1 VRLFEFRGIVSI
13 RRGAFRRT
21 IMTDPV
27 SPHCAWALAA
37 QLGEGPI
44 WSPGED
50 AVWFVDIKKN
60 RIHRFEP
67 STRRKRS
74 YETPP
79 SPSFIV
85 AAAAGAFVVG
95 LQSGLHRFDPRSGD
109 FTVLCEVEPELPG
122 NRLNDG
128 ALDPSGRLWFG
139 TMDDAE
145 TEKSGSLYR
154 LDRDGPVRV
163 DSGYAITNGPCF
175 SPDGRLLYHTDTR
188 AGTIYAFDLDHDG
201 NATNKRVFVRIEDG
215 AGHPDGSVTDSEGC
229 VWVCLFHGAAARRYS
244 PAGELLSTVHFP
256 CSNITKLAF
265 GGSDLRTA
273 YATSARHH
281 LSDEQLGEQPLA
293 GGLFSFTVEVPGLA
307 PGVLHV

>member
-1 VRLFEFRGIVSI
+1 
-13 RRGAFRRT
+13 
-21 IMTDPV
+21 MTDPIT
-27 SPHCAWALAA
+27 PQCAWALGA

-44 WSPGED
+44 WSAAEH
-50 AVWFVDIKKN
+50 AVWFVDIKKD

-67 STRRKRS
+67 LTRRKRS

-85 AAAAGAFVVG
+85 AAQGGEFVVG
-95 LQSGLHRFDPRSGD
+95 LKSGLHRFDPRTGD
-109 FTVLCEVEPELPG
+109 LALLFEVEPELPG

-139 TMDDAE
+139 TMDDD
-145 TEKSGSLYR
+145 EKEKTGSLYR
-154 LDRDGPVRV
+154 LDANGPVRV

-175 SPDGRLLYHTDTR
+175 SPDGRILYHTDTR
-188 AGTIYAFDLDHDG
+188 AGTIYAFDLASDG
-201 NATNKRVFVRIEDG
+201 SAANKRVFIQIEDG

-244 PAGELLSTVHFP
+244 PAGELISSVRFP

-265 GGSDLRTA
+265 GGSDFRTA
-273 YATSARHH
+273 FATSARHH
-281 LSDEQLGEQPLA
+281 LSEEQLAEQPLA
-293 GGLFSFTVEVPGLA
+293 GGLFRFELDVPGLA
-307 PGVLHV
+307 PGVLNV

>member
-1 VRLFEFRGIVSI
+1 MDSG
-13 RRGAFRRT
+13 
-21 IMTDPV
+21 
-27 SPHCAWALAA
+27 SPECAWALAA
-37 QLGEGPI
+37 QLGEGPV

-67 STRRKRS
+67 ATRRKRS

-85 AAAAGAFVVG
+85 AVSGGDFVVG
-95 LQSGLHRFDPRSGD
+95 LKSGLHRFDPRSGD
-109 FTVLCEVEPELPG
+109 FSLLCEVEPELPG

-128 ALDPSGRLWFG
+128 ALDRSGRLWFG

-145 TEKSGSLYR
+145 KEKTGSLYR
-154 LDRDGPVRV
+154 LDANGPVRV

-175 SPDGRLLYHTDTR
+175 SPDGRILYHTDTR
-188 AGTIYAFDLDHDG
+188 AGTIYAFDLAPDG
-201 NATNKRVFVRIEDG
+201 SATNKRVFVKIEDG
-215 AGHPDGSVTDSEGC
+215 VGHPDGSITNSEGC
-229 VWVCLFHGAAARRYS
+229 VWVCLFHGSTARRYS

-256 CSNITKLAF
+256 CSNITKLAL
-265 GGSDLRTA
+265 GGSNLRSA

-281 LSDEQLGEQPLA
+281 LSEEQLAEQPLA
-293 GGLFSFTVEVPGLA
+293 GSLFRFAVDVPGLV
-307 PGVLHV
+307 PGVLNV

>member
-1 VRLFEFRGIVSI
+1 
-13 RRGAFRRT
+13 
-21 IMTDPV
+21 MTDPI
-27 SPHCAWALAA
+27 SPECAWALAA

-44 WSPGED
+44 WSPGEA

-85 AAAAGAFVVG
+85 AAAGGDFVVG
-95 LQSGLHRFDPRSGD
+95 LKSGLHRFDPRSGD
-109 FTVLCEVEPELPG
+109 FSLLYEVEPELPG

-139 TMDDAE
+139 TMDDG
-145 TEKSGSLYR
+145 EKEKTGSLYR
-154 LDRDGPVRV
+154 LDANGPVRI
-163 DSGYAITNGPCF
+163 DTGYVITNGPCF
-175 SPDGRLLYHTDTR
+175 SPDGRILYHTDTR
-188 AGTIYAFDLDHDG
+188 AGTIYAFDLAQDG
-201 NATNKRVFVRIEDG
+201 SAANKRVFVRIEDG
-215 AGHPDGSVTDSEGC
+215 TGHPDGSVSDSEGC

-244 PAGELLSTVHFP
+244 PAGKLLSTVRFP
-256 CSNITKLAF
+256 CSNITKLAL
-265 GGSDLRTA
+265 GGSNLRMA
-273 YATSARHH
+273 YATSARHS
-281 LSDEQLGEQPLA
+281 LSDEQRAEQPLA
-293 GGLFSFTVEVPGLA
+293 GSLFCFEAAVPGLA

>member
-1 VRLFEFRGIVSI
+1 
-13 RRGAFRRT
+13 
-21 IMTDPV
+21 MTDPIT
-27 SPHCAWALAA
+27 PQCAWALGA

-44 WSPGED
+44 WSPAED
-50 AVWFVDIKKN
+50 AVWFVDIKKD

-67 STRRKRS
+67 LTRRKRS

-85 AAAAGAFVVG
+85 AAAGGEFVVG
-95 LQSGLHRFDPRSGD
+95 LKSGLHRFDPRTGD
-109 FTVLCEVEPELPG
+109 FTLLFEVEPELPG

-139 TMDDAE
+139 TMDDD
-145 TEKSGSLYR
+145 EKEKTGSLYR
-154 LDRDGPVRV
+154 LDANGPVRV

-175 SPDGRLLYHTDTR
+175 SPDGRILYHTETR
-188 AGTIYAFDLDHDG
+188 TGTIYAFDLASDG
-201 NATNKRVFVRIEDG
+201 SAANKRVFIRIEDG

-244 PAGELLSTVHFP
+244 PAGELISTVRFP

-265 GGSDLRTA
+265 GGSDFRSVF
-273 YATSARHH
+273 ATSARHH
-281 LSDEQLGEQPLA
+281 LSEAQLAEQPLA
-293 GGLFSFTVEVPGLA
+293 GGLFRFEVDVPGLA
-307 PGVLHV
+307 PGVLNV